1 MAYSDQNGRSRLQ
14 SQRGLSDGRRSSRSR
29 NTYSTPS
36 RNNGYQLRNHNIK
49 FNGRGGGLRGRFND
63 IDFRKV
69 LLLIAAILLLVI
81 VFLGVSS
88 CVRGCM
94 GANKKDEAPVNE
106 QDARVSVSVP
116 AALTS
121 EFTTALDQGEKLK
134 WIAENADLY
143 TDQTL
148 LELALAEPGAIEMVA
163 AYPTVEEKT
172 ASPYT
177 GEVNRGEV
185 PELYCW
191 DIRWGMVDYDG
202 APLALTGSG
211 PVAFAMAY
219 MGLTGNNDVSPGDMA
234 ALATESGYSGGD
246 GHTSGD
252 FFATQ
257 ADSLGLTIQYY
268 EPSEDNLITILDSD
282 VLVIARVR
290 AGSVTDEAHWLLI
303 TDLNG
308 DGSIDV
314 LDPTCSSVSSHP
326 WDAATIAGDCDAMYA
341 LAAPSSE

>member
-1 MAYSDQNGRSRLQ
+1 MAYSDQNGRGRLS

-29 NTYSTPS
+29 GYSTPN
-36 RNNGYQLRNHNIK
+36 RNNGYQLRNHNNK
-49 FNGRGGGLRGRFND
+49 FNGRNGGLRGRFND

-94 GANKKDEAPVNE
+94 GNNKKEEAAVNE

-121 EFTTALDQGEKLK
+121 EFTTALDQGEKIK

-143 TDQTL
+143 TNQGL
-148 LELALAEPGAIEMVA
+148 LELALREPGAIEMVA

-172 ASPYT
+172 ATPYT
-177 GEVNRGEV
+177 DGVSRGTF

-191 DIRWGMVDYDG
+191 DARWGMIDYDG
-202 APLALTGSG
+202 EPLALTGSG

-219 MGLTGNNDVSPGDMA
+219 MGLTGNSDKSPGDMA
-234 ALATESGYSGGD
+234 ALAAENGYVGGD

-257 ADSLGLTIQYY
+257 ADSLGLNIQYY
-268 EPSEDNLITILDSD
+268 EPSEDNLVTIMDSD
-282 VLVIARVR
+282 VVVLARVR
-290 AGSVTDEAHWLLI
+290 AGSITDDAHWLLI

-308 DGSIDV
+308 DGSLDV
-314 LDPTCSSVSSHP
+314 LDPTCSSVSAHP
-326 WDAATIAGDCDAMYA
+326 CDAATIAGACDAMYA
-341 LAAPSSE
+341 LGAPSSE

>member
-1 MAYSDQNGRSRLQ
+1 MAYSDRNGRSRL
-14 SQRGLSDGRRSSRSR
+14 SEGRRSNKSKG
-29 NTYSTPS
+29 YSTPG
-36 RNNGYQLRNHNIK
+36 RNNGYQLRNHNIR
-49 FNGRGGGLRGRFND
+49 FNGRNGSLRGRIND

-94 GANKKDEAPVNE
+94 ANNKQEEAAVNE

-116 AALTS
+116 AGLTS
-121 EFTTALDQGEKLK
+121 QFTTALDQGERLK

-143 TDQTL
+143 TNQSL
-148 LELALAEPGAIEMVA
+148 LELAVTEPESIEMVA
-163 AYPTVEEKT
+163 AYPTTEEKVAT
-172 ASPYT
+172 PYT
-177 GEVNRGEV
+177 GTVTKGVV

-191 DIRWGMVDYDG
+191 DVRWGMIDYDG

-211 PVAFAMAY
+211 PVAFSMAY
-219 MGLTGNNDVSPGDMA
+219 MGLTGRSDKSPGDMA
-234 ALATESGYSGGD
+234 ELAIQSGYSGGD

-257 ADSLGLTIQYY
+257 ADGLGITIQYY
-268 EPSEDNLITILDSD
+268 EPSEENLVTILGSD

-290 AGSVTDEAHWLLI
+290 AGTITDEAHWLLI

-314 LDPTCSSVSSHP
+314 LDPTCSSVASHP
-326 WDAATIAGDCDAMYA
+326 WDAATIAGACEAMYA
-341 LAAPSSE
+341 LAAPNAD